1 MDNNRQQKSNFI
13 SENKGRGLFYGVIAI
28 ATFIIMAVGA
38 TFAYFTATTQSMN
51 SAVQS
56 GSTTLQL
63 KYISYGAAWSK
74 NDLIPADTYV
84 VEYSVEEQSDVTNKT
99 YPDEAGVYGKNGN
112 NTLCKDDY
120 GNSICSIYV
129 FQVINTAPSPQT
141 VSINVVSQKN
151 GFSNLNAMAYEVSA
165 PTEDEEAAYAAYN
178 TIYVADNE
186 ELKLLKNGVNDPIFS
201 KNNLDER
208 PGAIDVVD
216 GNEALLDESQYKP
229 VYINREG
236 VVKTLLKYVKTDED
250 GSTSIV
256 PALDRLLVP
265 LKTGQDE
272 ALEAS
277 KRTTR
282 IADNIEISGGET
294 KTFALVLYIQNTD
307 YDQTEDD
314 AEKNF
319 QGQVVVSSGDGNTG
333 VSGSIG
339 LAVDNKDKLQS
350 SEKND
355 EESDTD
361 SGTEQ
366 DSNETEDP
374 VLDPETGA

>member
-51 SAVQS
+51 SAVQT

-99 YPDEAGVYGKNGN
+99 NPDEAGVYGKNGN

-151 GFSNLNAMAYEVSA
+151 GFSNLNAMAYEVA
-165 PTEDEEAAYAAYN
+165 RPTDETALAAYNKIYVAEDEE
-178 TIYVADNE
+178 
-186 ELKLLKNGVNDPIFS
+186 LKKLKNGVNDPVFA
-201 KNNLDER
+201 KDNLDDR

-216 GNEALLDESQYKP
+216 GNEALLNESQYEP

-265 LKTGQDE
+265 LKTVQDE

-282 IADNIEISGGET
+282 IADNIEINGGET

-355 EESDTD
+355 EESGTD

-366 DSNETEDP
+366 DPNETEDP